1 VTAPARPASDRLQ
14 ALRVGLLLVFA
25 GMAVAGGVRGAWSFS
40 ALMVA
45 GVVAVG
51 VALAR
56 RESPT
61 SEQLEHVRARAVGG
75 AVGLVVALVGISLW
89 ALLAD

>member
-1 VTAPARPASDRLQ
+1 VTAPARPASGRLQ
-14 ALRVGLLLVFA
+14 AARVVLLLVFA
-25 GMAVAGGVRGAWSFS
+25 GMGVVGAVRGAWGFA

-61 SEQLEHVRARAVGG
+61 REDLEHVRARAVGG
-75 AVGLVVALVGISLW
+75 ALGLVAALVGLSLW
-89 ALLAD
+89 AWLAD